1 MTFIAIINTVLFIM
15 GKYNTCSILLL
26 VVFTKKITMSKG
38 IKLIINEGYFGLA
51 LFFVI
56 LDLDGV
62 GIPLGLGPIPVAVWA
77 VDDGETGLLADL
89 GM

>member
-1 MTFIAIINTVLFIM
+1 MVATYCFCFH
-15 GKYNTCSILLL
+15 KRP
-26 VVFTKKITMSKG
+26 MSTSSE
-38 IKLIINEGYFGLA
+38 NQCCYFGLG

-62 GIPLGLGPIPVAVWA
+62 GIPLDFGPIPVAVWA
-77 VDDGETGLLADL
+77 VDDGEIDLLSGL

>member
-1 MTFIAIINTVLFIM
+1 
-15 GKYNTCSILLL
+15 
-26 VVFTKKITMSKG
+26 MSTSSK
-38 IKLIINEGYFGLA
+38 NQCCYFGLG

-62 GIPLGLGPIPVAVWA
+62 GMPLGLGPIPVAVWA
-77 VDDGETGLLADL
+77 VDDGEIGLLSGL

>member
-1 MTFIAIINTVLFIM
+1 
-15 GKYNTCSILLL
+15 
-26 VVFTKKITMSKG
+26 MSKG

-62 GIPLGLGPIPVAVWA
+62 GIPLAVWA
-77 VDDGETGLLADL
+77 VDDGETGLLAGL